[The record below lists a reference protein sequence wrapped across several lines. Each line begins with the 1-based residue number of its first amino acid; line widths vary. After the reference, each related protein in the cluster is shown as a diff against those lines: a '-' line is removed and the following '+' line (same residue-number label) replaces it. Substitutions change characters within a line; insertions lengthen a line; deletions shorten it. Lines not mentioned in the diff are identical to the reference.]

1 MVACIVQTTSTMMST
16 MHRTPILPLAAAVIL
31 TAGLAISGCRGSDTD
46 TTPAAQTAATTPP
59 QPLNQPETVTGCLR
73 AGDAADTFVL
83 TTPQTA
89 TGAQPV
95 TYALV
100 STGNIDLAGHV
111 GERVSIH
118 GTLESQ
124 QQATTQSTAQA
135 GKPTGTAGT
144 PTVQTETTLTIRRL
158 DVSSLQPLG
167 DRCDR

>member
-1 MVACIVQTTSTMMST
+1 
-16 MHRTPILPLAAAVIL
+16 MHRTPILSMAAAVAL
-31 TAGLAISGCRGSDTD
+31 TAGLAFPACGGSDAD

-83 TTPQTA
+83 TTPQA
-89 TGAQPV
+89 TIGAPPI

-124 QQATTQSTAQA
+124 QQATTESTAQA
-135 GKPTGTAGT
+135 SKPTGTGGT
-144 PTVQTETTLTIRRL
+144 PTVQTETALTIRRL
-158 DVSSLQPLG
+158 DVSSVQPLG